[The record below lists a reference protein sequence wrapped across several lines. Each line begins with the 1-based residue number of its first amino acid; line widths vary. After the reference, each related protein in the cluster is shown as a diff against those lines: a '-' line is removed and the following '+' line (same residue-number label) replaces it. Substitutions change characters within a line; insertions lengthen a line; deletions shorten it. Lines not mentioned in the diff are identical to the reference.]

1 MLLVNEKIK
10 FSAKKESPNPK
21 EVTYW
26 IDLTEDPEGRC
37 WKYFDSDS
45 KRWKIF
51 LLGVQEGTLDAY
63 SKDESDEKF
72 ATNEALEDL
81 ADQLDGKQDE
91 LINEVNIKTING
103 QSILGSGDLFFDRG
117 LNANQVGDIVEE
129 YCKDFITVDETHEYV
144 QDEIDK
150 VFNRV
155 ILDRDKCPKALLDV
169 VDNAE
174 FDFEALKEALIAKEN
189 HLMYID
195 QYNGLYRFYYYDY
208 NDTVQYTRTTV
219 YEGLLLE
226 DRVIINKDGVQDSHQ
241 TSKNIEFYDGG
252 NLGGG
257 IKISIT
263 TTNDK
268 EDTKTDSITL
278 LTQRQGMNYLADD
291 GTYKRLGSVNLY
303 TSMEGLPQQLAVLM
317 DDNLVE
323 INRFNEAKQ
332 YLQELNDNVYL
343 ILTDIYNEADGSR
356 TIESNQLYTFL
367 YDSVSDSIYIIG
379 SINPLNQLYDGNNP
393 LSSTKEVTQITN
405 TAKII
410 RKTINSGI
418 YANVNGFIVRV
429 EDNQFDSVDNP
440 LGTATTRSINFL
452 TEGNGKD
459 VLFND
464 GTYKNLQDSIDFSN
478 FLGKDNTVPYTPTQP
493 YHPATKKY
501 VDDVAAT
508 KADLSDVGNVAD
520 LTTDNKTVVGAIN
533 EHETQINQH
542 TYYINNIN
550 LTIQDIQEEIE
561 GIHGDISDINTEIN
575 GIHSD
580 ISNINTEIDG
590 IQQDI
595 VTINGNIVSINNTLT
610 QHQNTLNSHQTTL
623 NQHQTSID
631 NLNSSVS
638 TINSNI
644 TDIRGDITDIN
655 NSITDLTEWVQD
667 FEIPIATASVL
678 GGVKIGSGVNV
689 TADGTISVDEVNWSN
704 IEGKP
709 STFPTDWGS
718 ISGKPSSFYT
728 LPIATDTVLGGVK
741 STNQTN
747 NYVQSESKTSSPYAQ
762 AGEDGHPGYGAV
774 LYNGNYTCCV
784 PIIAD
789 NVENIVTFNIPDYYH
804 EGFINSTNEEYSI
817 NISTNDIIPGI
828 EAIDDASVTRMFQF
842 WKDIEFYQLS
852 RRFVNK
858 QVLPETKIILK
869 LYCNDISSDV
879 VNNMNSSYRNVVF
892 LRMSLLESSDQSS
905 SEFNAAYLLNPSEIS
920 YKQEGEEQ
928 FYECIFN
935 INEDCA
941 NYLNSYVVSNFILM
955 FPELIGVSMRLN
967 QHSLYDCDIYNP
979 ISSALPTSC
988 SLNKFFPQDATAYE
1002 EASLFPLTNTLFS
1015 YGGSYTEHSFDNI
1028 TYYKKDFP
1036 TDDNIGVFTNSTLRS
1051 VAWEIIVPENTIE
1064 TTDYYVEVEDD
1075 GKMKVAIP
1083 ASSSIQ
1089 DYAIKYSS
1097 FTGNAGDFVESSF
1110 IASSTSQDRIA
1121 TWSFKLQLPNGVN
1134 LLNVDHARLEVSL
1147 QDGVSSSIVYLYTID
1162 ITGGIVAIAAGG
1174 GQAGGIAGN
1183 VYSVNYHSNSTALT
1197 SSGYVYLDKNN
1208 NFSGYIQFNNI
1219 TDGSHEP
1226 IEFEYFAKGEV
1237 YIKYHL

>member
-91 LINEVNIKTING
+91 LISEVNIKTING

-129 YCKDFITVDETHEYV
+129 YCKDFITIDETHEYV

-169 VDNAE
+169 VDNTT
-174 FDFEALKEALIAKEN
+174 FDFNALKEALIAKEN

-195 QYNGLYRFYYYDY
+195 PYNGLYRFYYYDY

-226 DRVIINKDGVQDSHQ
+226 DRVIINKDGVQDSYQ

-263 TTNDK
+263 TTDDK
-268 EDTKTDSITL
+268 DQTKADSITL

-561 GIHGDISDINTEIN
+561 GIHGDISDINTEIS

-595 VTINGNIVSINNTLT
+595 VTINGNIVNINNTLT

-623 NQHQTSID
+623 NQHQTSIN

-667 FEIPIATASVL
+667 FEIPVATASVL

-689 TADGTISVDEVNWSN
+689 TADGTISVSSVDMDWSN
-704 IEGKP
+704 IRNKPLFYGEGGGS
-709 STFPTDWGS
+709 STVFGKAQGIGLRKDSSTQYTAVNSGMDLWFDYTISLGNVPYIIRPGDYIFTNADDLINGTAAKVVSVSGNVITTDKDAGN
-718 ISGKPSSFYT
+718 
-728 LPIATDTVLGGVK
+728 GV
-741 STNQTN
+741 QTN
-747 NYVQSESKTSSPYAQ
+747 IYYWHPNANNVSGAIINNSSNASSGVSIGLGVGISTSR
-762 AGEDGHPGYGAV
+762 
-774 LYNGNYTCCV
+774 
-784 PIIAD
+784 
-789 NVENIVTFNIPDYYH
+789 
-804 EGFINSTNEEYSI
+804 NSTIFGMHAISSQFNNYGLGAYMNFTKQFQWAVGIQPYLDNSI
-817 NISTNDIIPGI
+817 VGAIGRYCGAESITTRSNALAISAGT
-828 EAIDDASVTRMFQF
+828 EH
-842 WKDIEFYQLS
+842 
-852 RRFVNK
+852 
-858 QVLPETKIILK
+858 K
-869 LYCNDISSDV
+869 LYLYGVGGYTGGAITDDMKSIDE
-879 VNNMNSSYRNVVF
+879 MF
-892 LRMSLLESSDQSS
+892 
-905 SEFNAAYLLNPSEIS
+905 
-920 YKQEGEEQ
+920 G
-928 FYECIFN
+928 N
-935 INEDCA
+935 INTYGN
-941 NYLNSYVVSNFILM
+941 NYIVITNNVYNSTDAVV
-955 FPELIGVSMRLN
+955 PV
-967 QHSLYDCDIYNP
+967 P
-979 ISSALPTSC
+979 
-988 SLNKFFPQDATAYE
+988 
-1002 EASLFPLTNTLFS
+1002 
-1015 YGGSYTEHSFDNI
+1015 
-1028 TYYKKDFP
+1028 
-1036 TDDNIGVFTNSTLRS
+1036 DDNIYKINYSTENSTAVAVIFTVGCSRNWIDTANDESTLVSRIAYAAPPVTLTTYVRKPYWGSGSGVLTTPAISAS
-1051 VAWEIIVPENTIE
+1051 VPFFKLDDDSHTSTEIENSKRCLKMNFTVYESDDKSQLYIE
-1064 TTDYYVEVEDD
+1064 VDEQCAEIARQY
-1075 GKMKVAIP
+1075 
-1083 ASSSIQ
+1083 SIGIQ
-1089 DYAIKYSS
+1089 SCMIFEAVKLENS
-1097 FTGNAGDFVESSF
+1097 FTGFYELSP
-1110 IASSTSQDRIA
+1110 R
-1121 TWSFKLQLPNGVN
+1121 
-1134 LLNVDHARLEVSL
+1134 
-1147 QDGVSSSIVYLYTID
+1147 
-1162 ITGGIVAIAAGG
+1162 
-1174 GQAGGIAGN
+1174 
-1183 VYSVNYHSNSTALT
+1183 
-1197 SSGYVYLDKNN
+1197 
-1208 NFSGYIQFNNI
+1208 
-1219 TDGSHEP
+1219 
-1226 IEFEYFAKGEV
+1226 
-1237 YIKYHL
+1237 

>member
-81 ADQLDGKQDE
+81 ADQLDSKQDE
-91 LINEVNIKTING
+91 LISEVNIKTING

-144 QDEIDK
+144 KDEIDK

-263 TTNDK
+263 TTDDK

-561 GIHGDISDINTEIN
+561 GIHGDISEINTEIS

-580 ISNINTEIDG
+580 ISNINTEIDD

-667 FEIPIATASVL
+667 FEIPIATSSVL

-789 NVENIVTFNIPDYYH
+789 NIEDIVTFNIPDYYH

-955 FPELIGVSMRLN
+955 FPELIGISMRLN

-988 SLNKFFPQDATAYE
+988 SLNKFFPQDANAYE
-1002 EASLFPLTNTLFS
+1002 EPSLFPLTNTLFS

-1036 TDDNIGVFTNSTLRS
+1036 TVDNIGVFTNSTLRS

-1064 TTDYYVEVEDD
+1064 TTDYYVEVEED

-1083 ASSSIQ
+1083 NTQSTANNFKKFNVTIKTEEMDFNIVDNNILTSYSLNIVFPDPIEKIRLHNLIVSLNIKNIAPNEMILLLNCTPDAVMWNQDFTLMSEHYSLNQKYHVMHGCYLSLRHESQASENTIVHNIYPTVYDSNL
-1089 DYAIKYSS
+1089 
-1097 FTGNAGDFVESSF
+1097 T
-1110 IASSTSQDRIA
+1110 
-1121 TWSFKLQLPNGVN
+1121 LVN
-1134 LLNVDHARLEVSL
+1134 LTKENIDDAIVLVEYYLE
-1147 QDGVSSSIVYLYTID
+1147 
-1162 ITGGIVAIAAGG
+1162 
-1174 GQAGGIAGN
+1174 N
-1183 VYSVNYHSNSTALT
+1183 
-1197 SSGYVYLDKNN
+1197 
-1208 NFSGYIQFNNI
+1208 
-1219 TDGSHEP
+1219 
-1226 IEFEYFAKGEV
+1226 
-1237 YIKYHL
+1237 

>member
-1 MLLVNEKIK
+1 
-10 FSAKKESPNPK
+10 
-21 EVTYW
+21 
-26 IDLTEDPEGRC
+26 
-37 WKYFDSDS
+37 
-45 KRWKIF
+45 
-51 LLGVQEGTLDAY
+51 
-63 SKDESDEKF
+63 
-72 ATNEALEDL
+72 
-81 ADQLDGKQDE
+81 
-91 LINEVNIKTING
+91 
-103 QSILGSGDLFFDRG
+103 
-117 LNANQVGDIVEE
+117 
-129 YCKDFITVDETHEYV
+129 
-144 QDEIDK
+144 
-150 VFNRV
+150 
-155 ILDRDKCPKALLDV
+155 
-169 VDNAE
+169 
-174 FDFEALKEALIAKEN
+174 
-189 HLMYID
+189 
-195 QYNGLYRFYYYDY
+195 
-208 NDTVQYTRTTV
+208 
-219 YEGLLLE
+219 
-226 DRVIINKDGVQDSHQ
+226 
-241 TSKNIEFYDGG
+241 
-252 NLGGG
+252 
-257 IKISIT
+257 
-263 TTNDK
+263 
-268 EDTKTDSITL
+268 
-278 LTQRQGMNYLADD
+278 MNYLADD

-561 GIHGDISDINTEIN
+561 GIHGDISEINTEIS

-580 ISNINTEIDG
+580 ISNINTEIDD

-667 FEIPIATASVL
+667 FEIPIATSSVL

-741 STNQTN
+741 STKGST
-747 NYVQSESKTSSPYAQ
+747 NYVESASRTAKP
-762 AGEDGHPGYGAV
+762 YGAEGSWGDGSTGFFGT
-774 LYNGNYTCCV
+774 YYDQNRAHATCIYTLESDTSGFTV
-784 PIIAD
+784 PA
-789 NVENIVTFNIPDYYH
+789 YMK
-804 EGFINSTNEEYSI
+804 EGFVTTTEDDNYATNMSTRIVYPEIEG
-817 NISTNDIIPGI
+817 NDSL
-828 EAIDDASVTRMFQF
+828 IDVKRSFQVS
-842 WKDIEFYQLS
+842 KDVSFYTLS
-852 RRFVNK
+852 RHIANK
-858 QVLPETKIILK
+858 ILRPGTKIILK
-869 LYCNDISSDV
+869 LY
-879 VNNMNSSYRNVVF
+879 NNIIDGTEPQVSQGYKDYVF
-892 LRMSLLESSDQSS
+892 LRFQLWTSSSSTSSDEDMSYYLKPSS
-905 SEFNAAYLLNPSEIS
+905 ISFINEDNSGYYNCEFDIS
-920 YKQEGEEQ
+920 
-928 FYECIFN
+928 
-935 INEDCA
+935 EDCA
-941 NYLNSYVVSNFILM
+941 NYVNQYYLGNIILQFFEIVDVTLRDTFI
-955 FPELIGVSMRLN
+955 GGD
-967 QHSLYDCDIYNP
+967 YDFYSEVTHRTGIYG
-979 ISSALPTSC
+979 C
-988 SLNKFFPQDATAYE
+988 SLNKYFEQYDDGIKHKYV
-1002 EASLFPLTNTLFS
+1002 
-1015 YGGSYTEHSFDNI
+1015 DN
-1028 TYYKKDFP
+1028 
-1036 TDDNIGVFTNSTLRS
+1036 GVFPINMNELDSDGTPKYRSFYQLLFWRKDAITGTGQHYENLRN
-1051 VAWEIIVPENTIE
+1051 VAWEVIAPEGTE

-1083 ASSSIQ
+1083 SVASNTNYYECYSTNENYGQDFNNSQWSIQ
-1089 DYAIKYSS
+1089 SGVVNWIFNLTLPDSIDNVYIDAIFLRLAVSKANEASEGS
-1097 FTGNAGDFVESSF
+1097 ITGTYDVEVHADASQAINVYHYTKEAGISIGDNTFNYIGYDNASLYNVNGILSANESTLSG
-1110 IASSTSQDRIA
+1110 
-1121 TWSFKLQLPNGVN
+1121 N
-1134 LLNVDHARLEVSL
+1134 
-1147 QDGVSSSIVYLYTID
+1147 ID
-1162 ITGGIVAIAAGG
+1162 IRVFR
-1174 GQAGGIAGN
+1174 
-1183 VYSVNYHSNSTALT
+1183 VYNNSL
-1197 SSGYVYLDKNN
+1197 V
-1208 NFSGYIQFNNI
+1208 
-1219 TDGSHEP
+1219 TDSMEQLRSP
-1226 IEFEYFAKGEV
+1226 RV
-1237 YIKYHL
+1237 YIRYHKK

>member
-91 LINEVNIKTING
+91 LISEVNIKTING

-263 TTNDK
+263 TTDDK

-561 GIHGDISDINTEIN
+561 GIHGDISDINTEIS

-580 ISNINTEIDG
+580 ISNINTEIDD

-741 STNQTN
+741 STST
-747 NYVQSESKTSSPYAQ
+747 NYVESASRVSQNYGSDPGDDGDTGYYAVYPELTSQSI
-762 AGEDGHPGYGAV
+762 
-774 LYNGNYTCCV
+774 TCC
-784 PIIAD
+784 
-789 NVENIVTFNIPDYYH
+789 IPLESNSSGFKYPSYIH
-804 EGFINSTNEEYSI
+804 EGLINSSNEEYS
-817 NISTNDIIPGI
+817 TNGQTEIIEPS
-828 EAIDDASVTRMFQF
+828 IDYSDDLLNVTRSFEFIKQ
-842 WKDIEFYQLS
+842 ISFYQIALHMRS
-852 RRFVNK
+852 KILRTG
-858 QVLPETKIILK
+858 TKVILK
-869 LYCNDISSDV
+869 MYCNDLSGLDSSINNAYMNANYKDYVYLRFQLWHGPEDSSETTDISYLLKPYSTTFISEGVTGYYKCEFEIDQDCADS
-879 VNNMNSSYRNVVF
+879 VNSYYLGNVF
-892 LRMSLLESSDQSS
+892 LIFPEIIDFTVTRVYTAPAGHYLYNYDITHREGLNGCSLDKFYGAEKGIDFKNDFPYNRMSGYIGSFGQHSFKSLFKYREFSRGDGQAGTILTESS
-905 SEFNAAYLLNPSEIS
+905 
-920 YKQEGEEQ
+920 
-928 FYECIFN
+928 
-935 INEDCA
+935 
-941 NYLNSYVVSNFILM
+941 
-955 FPELIGVSMRLN
+955 
-967 QHSLYDCDIYNP
+967 
-979 ISSALPTSC
+979 
-988 SLNKFFPQDATAYE
+988 
-1002 EASLFPLTNTLFS
+1002 
-1015 YGGSYTEHSFDNI
+1015 
-1028 TYYKKDFP
+1028 
-1036 TDDNIGVFTNSTLRS
+1036 LRN
-1051 VAWEIIVPENTIE
+1051 VAWEVIAPEDTTE
-1064 TTDYYVEVEDD
+1064 TTDYYVEVESD

-1083 ASSSIQ
+1083 NTQSTANNFKKFNVTIRTEEMDFNIVDNNILTSYSLNIVFPDPIEKIRLHNLIVSLNIKNIAPNEMILLLNCTPDAVMWNQDFTLMSEHYSLNQKYHVMHNCYISLQHESQASENTIVYNIYPIVYDSNL
-1089 DYAIKYSS
+1089 
-1097 FTGNAGDFVESSF
+1097 T
-1110 IASSTSQDRIA
+1110 
-1121 TWSFKLQLPNGVN
+1121 LVN
-1134 LLNVDHARLEVSL
+1134 LTKENIGDAIVLVEYYLE
-1147 QDGVSSSIVYLYTID
+1147 
-1162 ITGGIVAIAAGG
+1162 
-1174 GQAGGIAGN
+1174 N
-1183 VYSVNYHSNSTALT
+1183 
-1197 SSGYVYLDKNN
+1197 
-1208 NFSGYIQFNNI
+1208 
-1219 TDGSHEP
+1219 
-1226 IEFEYFAKGEV
+1226 
-1237 YIKYHL
+1237 